1 MEYRKLGRTGLEV
14 SALCLGT
21 MQFGWTADEGK
32 AAEVMDAFVAAG
44 GNFIDTADVYSRWH
58 PGNPGG
64 VSEEIIGRWLQQRG
78 NRRQVVLATK
88 VRGRMW
94 DGPNGEGLSRAHIIQ
109 ACEDSLRRLQTDWID
124 LYQTH
129 WYDAETPIEET
140 LRALDDLVRAGKVR
154 YIGCSNLPAWR
165 LTTALWQ
172 SDKLGLARYDALQP
186 HYSLVHRAEFERE
199 MADLCR
205 EQQLGVIP
213 YSPLAGGFLTG
224 KYRRDQPFPADSLL
238 ATRRL
243 GPAAMVLCSLLAGV
257 LLTVGGAAHLDVRL
271 NFLNFVALPLTFG
284 IGVEYAMNLYD
295 RVEHLG
301 DVGDGL
307 RSVGGAVSLC
317 SLTTIIGYGSLLVA
331 DNQALQSF
339 GYLAVA
345 GELACSG
352 TAMFLLPS
360 AMVLVQRRRERS
372 K

>member
-1 MEYRKLGRTGLEV
+1 MEYRKLGRTGLKV

-21 MQFGWTADEGK
+21 MQFGWTADEPRSVD
-32 AAEVMDAFVAAG
+32 VMDAFVAAG

-64 VSEEIIGRWLQQRG
+64 VSEEIIGRWMHARG

-94 DGPNGEGLSRAHIIQ
+94 ESPNGEGLSRAHIIQ

-154 YIGCSNLPAWR
+154 YIGCSNYPAWR

-199 MADLCR
+199 LADLCR
-205 EQQLGVIP
+205 EQQIGVIP

-224 KYRRDQPFPADSLL
+224 KYRKDQPLPDSARVGGVRRYLTERNWTLLDAMDGIARTHGKAMSQVALAWQLMQPVITSPIIGANSVEQLNDSL
-238 ATRRL
+238 
-243 GPAAMVLCSLLAGV
+243 
-257 LLTVGGAAHLDVRL
+257 
-271 NFLNFVALPLTFG
+271 
-284 IGVEYAMNLYD
+284 
-295 RVEHLG
+295 
-301 DVGDGL
+301 
-307 RSVGGAVSLC
+307 GAVGFQ
-317 SLTTIIGYGSLLVA
+317 LTGDEVKQLNELSSWA
-331 DNQALQSF
+331 D
-339 GYLAVA
+339 
-345 GELACSG
+345 
-352 TAMFLLPS
+352 
-360 AMVLVQRRRERS
+360 
-372 K
+372 